1 MTGNGTELIKEM
13 TKGME
18 KLEKGGNMAKKDTSK
33 GCSCDCPKQQPAPIP
48 VEAPNIVDSY
58 FVNFMMAVVAA
69 PVVLSWVGLA
79 FLLIIQA
86 FSDNAILEGIEAYK
100 SVLLIVGSP
109 ALVIIYKVLELWT
122 AQQNSQ
128 IEQVRKGTFR
138 NGGHDAKECEEEKA

>member
-1 MTGNGTELIKEM
+1 MTISGMKYIEDMFKATKKGDKMVKKE
-13 TKGME
+13 TPNKCLCKKG
-18 KLEKGGNMAKKDTSK
+18 
-33 GCSCDCPKQQPAPIP
+33 SCCPKPRPKP
-48 VEAPNIVDSY
+48 VNTPQVVDSQ

-86 FSDNAILEGIEAYK
+86 FSDDTILEGIEAYK

-138 NGGHDAKECEEEKA
+138 NGVHNHNKEE

>member
-1 MTGNGTELIKEM
+1 MTRNGMKSIEKM
-13 TKGME
+13 YKGM
-18 KLEKGGNMAKKDTSK
+18 LELEEDGNMAKKDTSK
-33 GCSCDCPKQQPAPIP
+33 ECSCKCPKPQPVPVNAPQ
-48 VEAPNIVDSY
+48 VVDSQ

-86 FSDNAILEGIEAYK
+86 FSDDTILEGIEAYK

-138 NGGHDAKECEEEKA
+138 NGEHNHDKEE